1 MSLEEERPQSA
12 QVEPDLL
19 ARIAAVEGRLDAVE
33 ALADG
38 ARRLAEAANHL
49 AHVVD
54 PRTVQLMADQ
64 RRLEVGLR
72 SVEERL
78 GVGLRSVEE
87 RLGVGLRSVEDLETM
102 IGDFQRMA
110 AEIWDR
116 TAISRR
122 IARIEDVLSLPTE
135 PTRGETPQ
143 P

>member
-78 GVGLRSVEE
+78 GVGLRSVE
-87 RLGVGLRSVEDLETM
+87 DLETM